1 MFHGNKERLTIKMGS
16 ATCNDSIETT
26 KHGNGSKGIQGYDHL
41 AWDST
46 REKNGSKKKTEQ
58 QSSGSSQLRNG
69 TEANKRSNRKEAKQH
84 GKHTSINMAYD
95 AQTSMMHVRFK
106 YAWHGN
112 VHKQNYKLSGAQYAT
127 SCILTKHHML
137 FI

>member
-1 MFHGNKERLTIKMGS
+1 MVSGFG
-16 ATCNDSIETT
+16 
-26 KHGNGSKGIQGYDHL
+26 HL

-58 QSSGSSQLRNG
+58 QSSGSSQLRNE

-84 GKHTSINMAYD
+84 GKHTLINMAYD
-95 AQTSMMHVRFK
+95 AQASMMHVRFK
-106 YAWHGN
+106 YARHDK

-127 SCILTKHHML
+127 SCILTKHHIVL
-137 FI
+137 FS